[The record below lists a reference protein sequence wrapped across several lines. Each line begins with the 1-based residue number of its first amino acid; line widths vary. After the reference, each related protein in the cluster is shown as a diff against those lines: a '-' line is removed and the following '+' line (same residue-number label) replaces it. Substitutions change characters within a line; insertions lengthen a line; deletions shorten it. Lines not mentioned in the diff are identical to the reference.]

1 MPYIAAYNLSY
12 SGDMCIYILRL
23 QLEKKEQQKKANYLE
38 ILTLDS
44 LPSLPILITVIL

>member
-1 MPYIAAYNLSY
+1 MPVTAHNLRY
-12 SGDMCIYILRL
+12 GEDMCICILRL

-44 LPSLPILITVIL
+44 LPILITVIL